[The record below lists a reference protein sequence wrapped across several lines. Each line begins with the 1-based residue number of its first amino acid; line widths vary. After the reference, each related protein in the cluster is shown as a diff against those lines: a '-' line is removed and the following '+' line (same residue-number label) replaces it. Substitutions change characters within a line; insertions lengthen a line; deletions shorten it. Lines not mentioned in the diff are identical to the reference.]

1 MSEAVVTPRLS
12 RKRIFSEENQTSYIF
27 CNKPCDE
34 DKSDFPLDAWNGM
47 REKAIEWQGKNKIW
61 VSHVGIPS

>member
-12 RKRIFSEENQTSYIF
+12 RKRRFSAENQTTCIL

-34 DKSDFPLDAWNGM
+34 DKSGFPLDTWNRM
-47 REKAIEWQGKNKIW
+47 RVKAIEWQGKNRIW
-61 VSHVGIPS
+61 VSHVGVPS